1 MAIYIGDT
9 KVKTLSISSNSG
21 VANSINYYE
30 FDSTAT
36 YGMFLFNNPFVGEDI
51 NVSVEY
57 DFYLISTHSQY
68 DNTGNIRTS
77 GRLSVSLGT
86 KPVVD
91 HSNSS
96 GLDYWVFRDQNI
108 YYRKKQHV
116 STTTTLTAT
125 KSYLQLGNWIQN
137 ISAKYYIMNL
147 IVKINGTPVEPF
159 DVYVFDN
166 KGTATI
172 KSCFDLTQKVVKPV
186 TQKYNGKINIAFGDS
201 ITYGSGYH
209 QKLGGIFDSIA
220 SGVCNNGWTIS
231 GNTSN
236 SGAIV
241 NKLNM
246 LADAETTN
254 NAEIG
259 LLTMLA
265 GVNDFNTSKPI
276 GTIESTDQSEFY
288 GALHKICSH
297 VINNYP
303 DATFIIATPLHC
315 NLGKFTNPN
324 SKNDLGFTLLDYCEA
339 IKNICVYYNIP
350 CFDLHSVSG
359 YIPHIEWNKTKYTA
373 DGLHPNENGKHLI
386 TKLWADF
393 IDNLAE

>member
-21 VANSINYYE
+21 VANNINYYE
-30 FDSTAT
+30 FDSVAT

-57 DFYLISTHSQY
+57 DFYLTSTHSQY
-68 DNTGNIRTS
+68 DDAGNIRTT
-77 GRLSVSLGT
+77 GKLFSVVGT
-86 KPVVD
+86 KATVNHGD
-91 HSNSS
+91 SA
-96 GLDYWVFRDQNI
+96 GLDYWGVENQDI

-116 STTTTLTAT
+116 SMATTLTAT
-125 KSYLQLGNWIQN
+125 KSYLLLGNWIKDV
-137 ISAKYYIMNL
+137 SAKYYIMNL
-147 IVKINGTPVEPF
+147 IVKINGTPVGPF
-159 DVYVFDN
+159 DVCVFND

-172 KSCFDLTQKVVKPV
+172 KSCFDLTQKVVKPI

-201 ITYGSGYH
+201 ITYGSTYH
-209 QKLGGIFDSIA
+209 LKLGGILGSIA
-220 SGVCNNGWTIS
+220 SGVCYNGWTIS

-276 GTIESTDQSEFY
+276 GTIESTDQSEVY

-315 NLGKFTNPN
+315 NLNKFTNPN
-324 SKNDLGFTLLDYCEA
+324 SKNDLELTLLDYCEA

-359 YIPHIEWNKTKYTA
+359 YIPHIEWNKTKYTS
-373 DGLHPNENGKHLI
+373 DGLHPSENGKHLI
-386 TKLWADF
+386 TKLFADF

>member
-9 KVKTLSISSNSG
+9 KVKTLSISSDSG
-21 VANSINYYE
+21 VANNINYYE
-30 FDSTAT
+30 FDSIAT
-36 YGMFLFNNPFVGEDI
+36 YGMFLFNNPFVSEDI

-68 DNTGNIRTS
+68 DDTGSVRTT
-77 GRLSVSLGT
+77 GKLFSVVGT
-86 KPVVD
+86 KTTVNHGD
-91 HSNSS
+91 SA
-96 GLDYWVFRDQNI
+96 GLDYWGVENQDI

-116 STTTTLTAT
+116 SMTTTLTAT
-125 KSYLQLGNWIQN
+125 KSYLLLGNWIKDV
-137 ISAKYYIMNL
+137 SAKYYIMNL

-159 DVYVFDN
+159 DVYVFND

-201 ITYGSGYH
+201 ITYGSTYH
-209 QKLGGIFDSIA
+209 LKLGGILGSIA
-220 SGVCNNGWTIS
+220 SGICYNGWTIT
-231 GNTSN
+231 GNL
-236 SGAIV
+236 V
-241 NKLNM
+241 NRLNM
-246 LADAETTN
+246 LAEAEAAN

-259 LLTMLA
+259 LITMLA

-276 GTIESTDQSEFY
+276 GTIESTNQSEVY

-315 NLGKFTNPN
+315 NLNKFTNPN

-350 CFDLHSVSG
+350 CLDLHSVSG
-359 YIPHIEWNKTKYTA
+359 YIPHIEWNKTKYTS

>member
-21 VANSINYYE
+21 VANNINYYE
-30 FDSTAT
+30 FDSIAT

-68 DNTGNIRTS
+68 DNKGNIRTT
-77 GRLSVSLGT
+77 GRLGVSLGT
-86 KPVVD
+86 KTTVNHNDP
-91 HSNSS
+91 N

-125 KSYLQLGNWIQN
+125 KSYLQLGNWIQG

-159 DVYVFDN
+159 EVYVFDD
-166 KGTATI
+166 KGTVTI

-186 TQKYNGKINIAFGDS
+186 TQKYKGKINIAFGDS

-209 QKLGGIFDSIA
+209 QTLGGIFDSIA
-220 SGVCNNGWTIS
+220 SGICYNGWTIT
-231 GNTSN
+231 GN
-236 SGAIV
+236 IV
-241 NKLNM
+241 NNLNK

-259 LLTMLA
+259 LITMLA

-276 GTIESTDQSEFY
+276 GTIESTNQSEVY

-350 CFDLHSVSG
+350 CLDLHSVSG
-359 YIPHIEWNKTKYTA
+359 YIPHIEWNKTKYTG

>member
-21 VANSINYYE
+21 VANNINYYE
-30 FDSTAT
+30 FDSIAT

-68 DNTGNIRTS
+68 DDTGSVRTT
-77 GRLSVSLGT
+77 GKLFSVVGT
-86 KPVVD
+86 KTTVNHGD
-91 HSNSS
+91 SA
-96 GLDYWVFRDQNI
+96 GLDYWGVENQDI

-116 STTTTLTAT
+116 SIATTLTAT
-125 KSYLQLGNWIQN
+125 KSYLQLGNWIQS

-159 DVYVFDN
+159 DVYVFND

-220 SGVCNNGWTIS
+220 SGVCYNGWTIS
-231 GNTSN
+231 GNASN

-259 LLTMLA
+259 LLTML
-265 GVNDFNTSKPI
+265 VK
-276 GTIESTDQSEFY
+276 
-288 GALHKICSH
+288 
-297 VINNYP
+297 
-303 DATFIIATPLHC
+303 
-315 NLGKFTNPN
+315 
-324 SKNDLGFTLLDYCEA
+324 
-339 IKNICVYYNIP
+339 
-350 CFDLHSVSG
+350 
-359 YIPHIEWNKTKYTA
+359 
-373 DGLHPNENGKHLI
+373 
-386 TKLWADF
+386 
-393 IDNLAE
+393 

>member
-9 KVKTLSISSNSG
+9 KVKTLSISPNSG
-21 VANSINYYE
+21 VANNINYYE
-30 FDSTAT
+30 FDSPAT
-36 YGMFLFNNPFVGEDI
+36 YGMFLFNNPFVGENI

-68 DNTGNIRTS
+68 DNAGNIRAT
-77 GRLSVSLGT
+77 GGLAVSLGT
-86 KPVVD
+86 KNTIS
-91 HSNSS
+91 HSDST
-96 GLDYWVFRDQNI
+96 GLDYWGLEDQNI

-116 STTTTLTAT
+116 SITTTLTAT

-137 ISAKYYIMNL
+137 INAKYYIMNL

-159 DVYVFDN
+159 DVYVFND

-209 QKLGGIFDSIA
+209 QKLGGIFGSIA
-220 SGVCNNGWTIS
+220 SGICYNGWTIS
-231 GNTSN
+231 GATSN

-246 LADAETTN
+246 LAETETTN

-276 GTIESTDQSEFY
+276 GTIESTNQSEVY
-288 GALHKICSH
+288 GALHIICSH

-315 NLGKFTNPN
+315 NLNKFTNPN

-350 CFDLHSVSG
+350 CLDLHSVSG
-359 YIPHIEWNKTKYTA
+359 YIPHIEWNKTKYTS

>member
-21 VANSINYYE
+21 VANNINYYE
-30 FDSTAT
+30 FDSIAT

-68 DNTGNIRTS
+68 DDTGNIRTT
-77 GRLSVSLGT
+77 GKLFSVVGT
-86 KPVVD
+86 KAIVNHGD
-91 HSNSS
+91 SA
-96 GLDYWVFRDQNI
+96 GLDYWGVENQDI

-116 STTTTLTAT
+116 SMTTTLTAT
-125 KSYLQLGNWIQN
+125 KSYLLLGNWIKDV
-137 ISAKYYIMNL
+137 SAKYYIMNL

-159 DVYVFDN
+159 EVYVFND
-166 KGTATI
+166 KGAVTI

-201 ITYGSGYH
+201 ITYGSTYH
-209 QKLGGIFDSIA
+209 LKLGGILGSIA
-220 SGVCNNGWTIS
+220 SGICYNGWTIS
-231 GNTSN
+231 GDTNN
-236 SGAIV
+236 SSAIV
-241 NKLNM
+241 NRLNM
-246 LADAETTN
+246 LADAETAN

-276 GTIESTDQSEFY
+276 GTIESTDQSEVY

-315 NLGKFTNPN
+315 NLNEFTNPN
-324 SKNDLGFTLLDYCEA
+324 SKNSLGFTLLDYCEA

-350 CFDLHSVSG
+350 CLDLHSVSG
-359 YIPHIEWNKTKYTA
+359 YIPHIEWNKTKYTG

>member
-9 KVKTLSISSNSG
+9 KVKTLSISSDSG
-21 VANSINYYE
+21 VANNINYYE
-30 FDSTAT
+30 FDSIAT
-36 YGMFLFNNPFVGEDI
+36 YGMFLFNNPFVSEDI

-68 DNTGNIRTS
+68 DDTGSVRTT
-77 GRLSVSLGT
+77 GKLFSVVGT
-86 KPVVD
+86 KTTVNHGD
-91 HSNSS
+91 SA
-96 GLDYWVFRDQNI
+96 GLDYWGVENQDI

-116 STTTTLTAT
+116 SMTTTLTAT
-125 KSYLQLGNWIQN
+125 KSYLLLGNWIKDV
-137 ISAKYYIMNL
+137 SAKYYIMNL

-159 DVYVFDN
+159 DVYVFND
-166 KGTATI
+166 KGAVTI
-172 KSCFDLTQKVVKPV
+172 KSCFDLTQKVVKPI

-201 ITYGSGYH
+201 ITYGSTYH
-209 QKLGGIFDSIA
+209 LKLGGILGSIA
-220 SGVCNNGWTIS
+220 SGICYNGWTIT
-231 GNTSN
+231 GNL
-236 SGAIV
+236 V
-241 NKLNM
+241 NRLNM
-246 LADAETTN
+246 LAEAEAAN

-259 LLTMLA
+259 LITMLA

-276 GTIESTDQSEFY
+276 GTIESTNQSEVY

-315 NLGKFTNPN
+315 NLNEFSNPN
-324 SKNDLGFTLLDYCEA
+324 SKNSLGFTLLDYCEA

-350 CFDLHSVSG
+350 CFDLHSISG
-359 YIPHIEWNKTKYTA
+359 YIPHIEWNKTKYTS

>member
-9 KVKTLSISSNSG
+9 KVKTLSISPNSG

-36 YGMFLFNNPFVGEDI
+36 FGMFLFNNPFVGEDI

-57 DFYLISTHSQY
+57 DFYLISTYSQY
-68 DNTGNIRTS
+68 DDARSIRTT
-77 GRLSVSLGT
+77 GGLSVSLGT

-91 HSNSS
+91 HSNPS
-96 GLDYWVFRDQNI
+96 GLDYWAFRDQNI

-125 KSYLQLGNWIQN
+125 KSYLQLGNWIQG

-159 DVYVFDN
+159 DVFVFDD

-172 KSCFDLTQKVVKPV
+172 KSCFDLTQKIVKPI
-186 TQKYNGKINIAFGDS
+186 TQKYNGKINAAFGDS

-209 QKLGGIFDSIA
+209 QKLGGILGSIP
-220 SGVCNNGWTIS
+220 SGICYNGWTIS
-231 GNTSN
+231 GDTGS

-241 NKLNM
+241 NLLNV
-246 LADAETTN
+246 LADAEKEN

-259 LLTMLA
+259 LITMLA

-276 GTIESTDQSEFY
+276 GTIESTDQSEVY

-315 NLGKFTNPN
+315 NLGEFTNPN
-324 SKNDLGFTLLDYCEA
+324 SKNSLGLTLLDYCEA
-339 IKNICVYYNIP
+339 IKNICVYYDIP

-359 YIPHIEWNKTKYTA
+359 YIPHIEWNKTKYTG

>member
-9 KVKTLSISSNSG
+9 KVKTLSISSDSG
-21 VANSINYYE
+21 VANNINYYE
-30 FDSTAT
+30 FDSIAT
-36 YGMFLFNNPFVGEDI
+36 YGMFLFNNPFVSEDI

-68 DNTGNIRTS
+68 DDTGSVRTT
-77 GRLSVSLGT
+77 GKLFSVVGT
-86 KPVVD
+86 KTTVNHGD
-91 HSNSS
+91 SA
-96 GLDYWVFRDQNI
+96 GLDYWGVENQDI

-116 STTTTLTAT
+116 SMTTTLTAT
-125 KSYLQLGNWIQN
+125 KSYLLLGNWIKDV
-137 ISAKYYIMNL
+137 SAKYYIMNL

-159 DVYVFDN
+159 DVYVFND
-166 KGTATI
+166 KGAVTI

-201 ITYGSGYH
+201 ITYGSTYH
-209 QKLGGIFDSIA
+209 LKLGGILGSIA
-220 SGVCNNGWTIS
+220 SGICYNGWTIT
-231 GNTSN
+231 GNL
-236 SGAIV
+236 V
-241 NKLNM
+241 NRLNM
-246 LADAETTN
+246 LAEAEAAN

-259 LLTMLA
+259 LITMLA

-276 GTIESTDQSEFY
+276 GTIESTNQSEVY

-315 NLGKFTNPN
+315 NLNEFSNPN
-324 SKNDLGFTLLDYCEA
+324 SKNSLGFTLLDYCEA

-350 CFDLHSVSG
+350 CFDLHSISG
-359 YIPHIEWNKTKYTA
+359 YIPHIEWNKTKYTS

>member
-21 VANSINYYE
+21 VANNINYYE
-30 FDSTAT
+30 FDSIAT

-57 DFYLISTHSQY
+57 DFYLTSTHSQY
-68 DNTGNIRTS
+68 DDAGNIRTT
-77 GRLSVSLGT
+77 GKLFSVVGT
-86 KPVVD
+86 KAIVNHGD
-91 HSNSS
+91 SA
-96 GLDYWVFRDQNI
+96 GLDYWGVENQDI

-116 STTTTLTAT
+116 SMETTLTAT
-125 KSYLQLGNWIQN
+125 KSYLLLGNWIKDV
-137 ISAKYYIMNL
+137 SAKYYIMNL

-159 DVYVFDN
+159 EVYVFND
-166 KGTATI
+166 KGAVTI
-172 KSCFDLTQKVVKPV
+172 KSCFDLTQKVVKPI

-201 ITYGSGYH
+201 ITYGSTYH
-209 QKLGGIFDSIA
+209 QKLGGILGSIA
-220 SGVCNNGWTIS
+220 SGVCYNGWPIS
-231 GNTSN
+231 GDKNT

-241 NKLNM
+241 NRLNM

-259 LLTMLA
+259 LITMLA

-276 GTIESTDQSEFY
+276 GTIESTDQSEVY
-288 GALHKICSH
+288 GALHIICSH

-303 DATFIIATPLHC
+303 NATFIIATPLHC
-315 NLGKFTNPN
+315 NLNEFTNPN
-324 SKNDLGFTLLDYCEA
+324 SKNSLGLTLLDYCEA

-350 CFDLHSVSG
+350 CLDLHSVSG

-386 TKLWADF
+386 TKLFADF
-393 IDNLAE
+393 IDNLTE

>member
-21 VANSINYYE
+21 VANNINYYE
-30 FDSTAT
+30 FDSIAT

-68 DNTGNIRTS
+68 DNKGNIRTT
-77 GRLSVSLGT
+77 GRLGVSLGT
-86 KPVVD
+86 KTTVNHNDP
-91 HSNSS
+91 N

-125 KSYLQLGNWIQN
+125 KSYLQLGNWIQG

-159 DVYVFDN
+159 DVFVFDD

-186 TQKYNGKINIAFGDS
+186 TQKYKGKINIAFGDS

-209 QKLGGIFDSIA
+209 QTLGGIFDSIA
-220 SGVCNNGWTIS
+220 SGICYNGWTIT
-231 GNTSN
+231 GH
-236 SGAIV
+236 IV
-241 NKLNM
+241 NNLNK

-259 LLTMLA
+259 LITMLA

-276 GTIESTDQSEFY
+276 GTIESTNQSEVY

-324 SKNDLGFTLLDYCEA
+324 SKNDLELTLLDYCEA

-359 YIPHIEWNKTKYTA
+359 YIPHIEWNKTKYTS

>member
-9 KVKTLSISSNSG
+9 KVKTLSISSDSG
-21 VANSINYYE
+21 VANNINYYE
-30 FDSTAT
+30 FDSIAT
-36 YGMFLFNNPFVGEDI
+36 YGMFLFNNPFVSEDI

-68 DNTGNIRTS
+68 DDTGSVRTT
-77 GRLSVSLGT
+77 GKLFSVVGT
-86 KPVVD
+86 KTTVNHGD
-91 HSNSS
+91 SA
-96 GLDYWVFRDQNI
+96 GLDYWGVENQDI

-116 STTTTLTAT
+116 SMTTTLTAT
-125 KSYLQLGNWIQN
+125 KSYLLLGNWIKDV
-137 ISAKYYIMNL
+137 SAKYYIMNL

-159 DVYVFDN
+159 DVYVFND
-166 KGTATI
+166 KGAVTI

-201 ITYGSGYH
+201 ITYGSTYH
-209 QKLGGIFDSIA
+209 LKLGGILGSIA
-220 SGVCNNGWTIS
+220 SGICYNGWTIT
-231 GNTSN
+231 GNL
-236 SGAIV
+236 V
-241 NKLNM
+241 NRLNM
-246 LADAETTN
+246 LAEAEAAN

-259 LLTMLA
+259 LITMLA

-276 GTIESTDQSEFY
+276 GTIESTNQSEVY

-315 NLGKFTNPN
+315 NLNEFSNPN
-324 SKNDLGFTLLDYCEA
+324 SKNSLGFTLLDYCEA

-359 YIPHIEWNKTKYTA
+359 YIPHIEWNKTKYTS

>member
-21 VANSINYYE
+21 VANNINYYE
-30 FDSTAT
+30 FDSVAT

-68 DNTGNIRTS
+68 DNKGNIRTT
-77 GRLSVSLGT
+77 GRLGVSLGT
-86 KPVVD
+86 KTTVNHNDP
-91 HSNSS
+91 N

-125 KSYLQLGNWIQN
+125 KSYLQLGNWIQG

-159 DVYVFDN
+159 DVFVFDD

-186 TQKYNGKINIAFGDS
+186 TQKYKGKINIAFGDS

-209 QKLGGIFDSIA
+209 QTLGGIFDSIA
-220 SGVCNNGWTIS
+220 SGICYNGWTIT
-231 GNTSN
+231 GH
-236 SGAIV
+236 IV
-241 NKLNM
+241 NNLNM

-259 LLTMLA
+259 LITMLA

-276 GTIESTDQSEFY
+276 GTIESTNQSEVY

-303 DATFIIATPLHC
+303 DATFIIATPLQC

>member
-30 FDSTAT
+30 FDSAAT

-57 DFYLISTHSQY
+57 DFYLISTYSQY
-68 DNTGNIRTS
+68 DDTGNIRTT
-77 GRLSVSLGT
+77 GGLSVAVGT
-86 KPVVD
+86 KTVVD
-91 HSNSS
+91 HSNPT
-96 GLDYWVFRDQNI
+96 GIDYWALEDQNI

-116 STTTTLTAT
+116 SIATTLTAT
-125 KSYLQLGNWIQN
+125 KSYLQLGNWIKS

-159 DVYVFDN
+159 DVYVFSD

-201 ITYGSGYH
+201 ITYGSAYH

-220 SGVCNNGWTIS
+220 SGVCYNGWTIS
-231 GNTSN
+231 GDTSN
-236 SGAIV
+236 PTAIV

-259 LLTMLA
+259 LFTMLA

-276 GTIESTDQSEFY
+276 GTIESTDQSEVY
-288 GALHKICSH
+288 GALHIICSH

-315 NLGKFTNPN
+315 NLSEFTNPN
-324 SKNDLGFTLLDYCEA
+324 SKNSLGLTLLDYCEA

>member
-30 FDSTAT
+30 IDSDAT

-57 DFYLISTHSQY
+57 DFYLISTHSRY
-68 DNTGNIRTS
+68 DNKGNIRTK
-77 GRLSVSLGT
+77 GELAVSLGT
-86 KPVVD
+86 KNTVD
-91 HSNSS
+91 HSNST
-96 GLDYWVFRDQNI
+96 GLDYWGLEGQNI

-116 STTTTLTAT
+116 SIATTLTAT
-125 KSYLQLGNWIQN
+125 KSYLQLGNWIQS

-159 DVYVFDN
+159 DVYVFSDR
-166 KGTATI
+166 GTATI

-186 TQKYNGKINIAFGDS
+186 TQKYKGKINIAFGDS

-209 QKLGGIFDSIA
+209 QKLGGIFGSIA
-220 SGVCNNGWTIS
+220 SGICNNGWTIS

-265 GVNDFNTSKPI
+265 GVNDFNRGKPI
-276 GTIESTDQSEFY
+276 GTIESTDQSEVY
-288 GALHKICSH
+288 GALHIICSH

-303 DATFIIATPLHC
+303 NATFIIATPLHC
-315 NLGKFTNPN
+315 NLGEFTNPN
-324 SKNDLGFTLLDYCEA
+324 SKNSLGLTLLDYCEA

>member
-21 VANSINYYE
+21 VANNINYYE
-30 FDSTAT
+30 FDSIAT

-68 DNTGNIRTS
+68 DNKGNIRTT
-77 GRLSVSLGT
+77 GRLGVSLGT
-86 KPVVD
+86 KTTVNHNDP
-91 HSNSS
+91 N

-125 KSYLQLGNWIQN
+125 KSYLQLGNWIQG

-159 DVYVFDN
+159 EVYVFDD
-166 KGTATI
+166 KGTVTI

-186 TQKYNGKINIAFGDS
+186 TQKYKGKINIAFGDS

-209 QKLGGIFDSIA
+209 QTLGGIFDSIA
-220 SGVCNNGWTIS
+220 SGICYNGWTIT
-231 GNTSN
+231 GH
-236 SGAIV
+236 IV
-241 NKLNM
+241 NNLNK

-259 LLTMLA
+259 LITMLA

-276 GTIESTDQSEFY
+276 GTIESTNQSEVY

-393 IDNLAE
+393 IDNLPE